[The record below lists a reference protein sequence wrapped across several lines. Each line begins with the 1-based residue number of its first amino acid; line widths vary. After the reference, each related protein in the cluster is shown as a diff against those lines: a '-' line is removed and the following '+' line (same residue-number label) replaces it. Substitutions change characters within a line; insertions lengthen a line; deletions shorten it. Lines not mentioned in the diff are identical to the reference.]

1 MNYKQLPI
9 ILSEI
14 IIKMNKILFIVA
26 LFCVTFQSIA
36 QPKIYSTSNAHS
48 HNDYEQK
55 SPFFAAYD
63 AGFGSIEADIYLID
77 GQLLVAHERSHVS
90 KEKTLEALY
99 LKPLIEKIKQNK
111 GSVYPNKK
119 KTLNILIDCKTD
131 GVPAL
136 DVLTL
141 LLKGYNELITNKN
154 LRFVISGNRP
164 KETDYHLYPDYIQFD
179 GRLGIDYT
187 PEMLSKIAIIS
198 DYYGTYSR
206 WNGKDS
212 LPEADKI
219 RLTTLIDKV
228 HQMKKPIRFWASP
241 DTPNAWEIFKQLGV
255 DYINTDKIE
264 ELKEFLQKNK

>member
-1 MNYKQLPI
+1 
-9 ILSEI
+9 
-14 IIKMNKILFIVA
+14 MNKILLFVA
-26 LFCVTFQSIA
+26 ICFGTIQSIA

-55 SPFFAAYD
+55 SPFYSAYD

-77 GQLLVAHERSHVS
+77 GQLLVAHERNHVS

-99 LKPLIEKIKQNK
+99 LKPLAEKIKENK
-111 GSVYPNKK
+111 GNVYPNKK

-141 LLKGYNELITNKN
+141 LLKGYNDLITNKN

-164 KETDYHLYPDYIQFD
+164 KEADYHLYPDYIQFD

-198 DYYGTYSR
+198 DYYGMYSR

-212 LPEADKI
+212 LPETDKI
-219 RLTTLIDKV
+219 RLTTMINKV
-228 HQMKKPIRFWASP
+228 HEMKKPIRFWASP
-241 DTPNAWEIFKQLGV
+241 DTPNAWEVFKHLGV
-255 DYINTDKIE
+255 DHINTDKIE
-264 ELKEFLQKNK
+264 ELQAFLQKNK